1 MKKTCIFAML
11 LGLFIFVGMVDNL
24 TFATIRL
31 ADPKVRQAL
40 NYAID
45 KEAICEFLLQGK
57 AEPANSLV
65 PDKEWKAEGLNDYS
79 YNPEK
84 AKKLLEEAGW
94 DYNYELKVAYYY
106 KDQLTVDILTVIQA
120 YLADVGVNMSFKLY
134 QGDDQVLFWAAPP
147 DPINGPSQVDW
158 DLLYAGIS
166 ALNLQEFYNRIK
178 GGTPSNS
185 HTPVDPKL
193 DNLIDVI
200 NTEVDPN
207 KQKKAFYELTKYENE
222 TLPVIPLYYQLGFI
236 VESDRVN
243 RKGIPYGNEQFSYD
257 WRIIDWEI
265 ETPSS
270 SEKILQIPQ
279 GPQEYFDT
287 PFINPASH
295 LHNKLLFDRLIVADE
310 TLTPKKGQLASEYVM
325 SEDGLIIEF
334 VLRENIKWHD
344 GTYISPQDVK
354 FTFEYMT
361 KVPEL
366 NEAARY
372 TISCLEGAEDYLQ
385 GKNDNIT
392 GIILD
397 NNKVIFK
404 FAKVDPNA
412 LMTFSQWPILPEHL
426 LKDSDPRRAQQ
437 STFWQNPIG
446 SGPFKIEKNVMGEY
460 VIYERW
466 QDYWDKGSGNIEK
479 IIQYTIEVSGPNL
492 PIYAQAGKID
502 YAWTKSVE
510 NAVAIENLKNMKVI
524 PVKQR
529 FTRLFYVNKFP
540 TKEEMIMH

>member
-1 MKKTCIFAML
+1 ML
-11 LGLFIFVGMVDNL
+11 L
-24 TFATIRL
+24 T
-31 ADPKVRQAL
+31 PK
-40 NYAID
+40 
-45 KEAICEFLLQGK
+45 
-57 AEPANSLV
+57 S
-65 PDKEWKAEGLNDYS
+65 
-79 YNPEK
+79 
-84 AKKLLEEAGW
+84 
-94 DYNYELKVAYYY
+94 
-106 KDQLTVDILTVIQA
+106 IQ
-120 YLADVGVNMSFKLY
+120 
-134 QGDDQVLFWAAPP
+134 
-147 DPINGPSQVDW
+147 IN
-158 DLLYAGIS
+158 
-166 ALNLQEFYNRIK
+166 K
-178 GGTPSNS
+178 
-185 HTPVDPKL
+185 
-193 DNLIDVI
+193 
-200 NTEVDPN
+200 
-207 KQKKAFYELTKYENE
+207 KKAFYELTKYENE